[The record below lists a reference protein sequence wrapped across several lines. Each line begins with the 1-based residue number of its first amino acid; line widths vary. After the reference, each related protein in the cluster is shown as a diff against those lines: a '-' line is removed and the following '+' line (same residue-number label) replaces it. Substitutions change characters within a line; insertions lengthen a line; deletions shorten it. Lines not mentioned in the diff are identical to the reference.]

1 MNTPRQLPLVE
12 SCMAATAFVEEVSAI
27 ATLGSTTHLTFAA
40 RQVETDGNVVRMV
53 QARLIVPNDQLKAI
67 GTAILTG
74 QVAIVPVRDD
84 GEPIAM
90 H

>member
-1 MNTPRQLPLVE
+1 ME
-12 SCMAATAFVEEVSAI
+12 ASSA
-27 ATLGSTTHLTFAA
+27 SV
-40 RQVETDGNVVRMV
+40 QV
-53 QARLIVPNDQLKAI
+53 RLIVPTDQLKAI

-74 QVAIVPVRDD
+74 QVATAPVRDD